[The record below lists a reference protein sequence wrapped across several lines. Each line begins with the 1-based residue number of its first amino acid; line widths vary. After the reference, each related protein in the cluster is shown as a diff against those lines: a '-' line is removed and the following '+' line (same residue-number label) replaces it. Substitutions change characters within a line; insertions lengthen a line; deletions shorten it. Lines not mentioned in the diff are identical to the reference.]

1 MSVKAAKSI
10 IYKLESTTQIL
21 SSYNSEL
28 YRAVWISASYG
39 SDQWHLSGT
48 TTAFGTE
55 ADTLL
60 ILWKLKAA
68 GPPLDQIDAI
78 MQKSVQQLGNHF
90 TEHGAG
96 FTGRSLPA
104 SKSRRSFNP
113 QSRDS
118 AAGSSQSTCCSA
130 SAQPLCYKGWSAWA
144 HFSSWLLWWETERK
158 AQSIND
164 NNELHT
170 STLGIR
176 NMELLNCMVKARKI

>member
-1 MSVKAAKSI
+1 MSGKAAKSI

-28 YRAVWISASYG
+28 YRALWISASYG
-39 SDQWHLSGT
+39 CDQWHLSGT

-68 GPPLDQIDAI
+68 GPLLDQIDVI
-78 MQKSVQQLGNHF
+78 THKSVQQLGNHF
-90 TEHGAG
+90 IEHSAG
-96 FTGRSLPA
+96 FTGPSLPA

-113 QSRDS
+113 QSRGS
-118 AAGSSQSTCCSA
+118 AAGSYRELAATGSTCCST

-144 HFSSWLLWWETERK
+144 RFSSWLL
-158 AQSIND
+158 
-164 NNELHT
+164 
-170 STLGIR
+170 
-176 NMELLNCMVKARKI
+176 